1 MLDNLKRIYSPNFE
15 IKKRKPKSI
24 EFIIIHYTGMK
35 KEKDALERLTNQ
47 NSKVS
52 CHYFITYS
60 GEIINLVPDLY
71 TSWHAGRSAWKKK
84 KSLNS
89 KSLGIE
95 ISNPGHTFKYA
106 NFKKKQIKSLFLLV
120 SKLKKKYKIRNAH
133 ILGHSDIAP
142 DRKKDP
148 GEKFPWKFLSKNN
161 IGYWHDLKSGYLIKK
176 RNIKTSYE
184 EKKEFIKNLFKIGY
198 PQNKKIEMK
207 KYKILIA
214 KAFQRRFRQDLVNG
228 IIDKECLLISKNLI
242 KIINKIS

>member
-1 MLDNLKRIYSPNFE
+1 MLDNLKRIYSPNFD

-106 NFKKKQIKSLFLLV
+106 KFKKKQIKSLFILV
-120 SKLKKKYKIRNAH
+120 SQLKKKYKIRNTN

-148 GEKFPWKFLSKNN
+148 GEKFPWKLMKKKNMS
-161 IGYWHDLKSGYLIKK
+161 IWHDLNEDMLKSL
-176 RNIKTSYE
+176 RNQKCTNFE
-184 EKKEFIKNLFKIGY
+184 LFKFFNNLKKIGY
-198 PQNKKIEMK
+198 QSKSKIK
-207 KYKILIA
+207 VA
-214 KAFQRRFRQDLVNG
+214 KAFQRRFRQEQISG
-228 IIDKECLLISKNLI
+228 KIDKECLLISNSLI
-242 KIINKIS
+242 KLNKY

>member
-1 MLDNLKRIYSPNFE
+1 MLDNLKRIYSPNFD

-24 EFIIIHYTGMK
+24 EFIILHYTGMK

-95 ISNPGHTFKYA
+95 ISNPGHTFNYST
-106 NFKKKQIKSLFLLV
+106 FKKKQIKSLFLLV
-120 SKLKKKYKIRNAH
+120 SQLKKKYKIRNTH

-148 GEKFPWKFLSKNN
+148 GEKFPWKLMKKKNMS
-161 IGYWHDLKSGYLIKK
+161 IWHDLNEDMLKSL
-176 RNIKTSYE
+176 RNQKCNNYE
-184 EKKEFIKNLFKIGY
+184 LFKFLNNLKKIGY
-198 PQNKKIEMK
+198 QAKSKIK
-207 KYKILIA
+207 VA
-214 KAFQRRFRQDLVNG
+214 KAFQRRFRQEQISG
-228 IIDKECLLISKNLI
+228 KIDKECLLISNSLI
-242 KIINKIS
+242 KLNKY

>member
-1 MLDNLKRIYSPNFE
+1 MLDNLKRIYSPNFD

-24 EFIIIHYTGMK
+24 EFIILHYTGMK

-120 SKLKKKYKIRNAH
+120 SRLKKKYKIRNKH

-148 GEKFPWKFLSKNN
+148 GEKFPWKLMKKKNMS
-161 IGYWHDLKSGYLIKK
+161 IWHDLNEDMLKSL
-176 RNIKTSYE
+176 RNQKCNNYE
-184 EKKEFIKNLFKIGY
+184 LFKFLNNLKKIGY
-198 PQNKKIEMK
+198 QAKSKIK
-207 KYKILIA
+207 VA
-214 KAFQRRFRQDLVNG
+214 KAFQRRFRQEQISG
-228 IIDKECLLISKNLI
+228 KIDKECLLISNSLI
-242 KIINKIS
+242 KLNKY

>member
-1 MLDNLKRIYSPNFE
+1 MLDNLKRIYSPNFD

-24 EFIIIHYTGMK
+24 EFIILHYTGMK

-71 TSWHAGRSAWKKK
+71 TSWHAGKSAWKKK

-120 SKLKKKYKIRNAH
+120 SQLKKKYKIRNTH

-148 GEKFPWKFLSKNN
+148 GEKFPWKLMKKKNMSV
-161 IGYWHDLKSGYLIKK
+161 WHDLNEAKLKSL
-176 RNIKTSYE
+176 RNQKCNKSE
-184 EKKEFIKNLFKIGY
+184 LLKFFNNLKKIGY
-198 PQNKKIEMK
+198 QAKSKIK
-207 KYKILIA
+207 AA
-214 KAFQRRFRQDLVNG
+214 KAFQRRFRQEQISG
-228 IIDKECLLISKNLI
+228 KIDKECLLISNSLI
-242 KIINKIS
+242 KLNKY

>member
-1 MLDNLKRIYSPNFE
+1 MLDNLKRIYSPNFD

-24 EFIIIHYTGMK
+24 EFIILHYTGMK

-120 SKLKKKYKIRNAH
+120 SQLKKKYKIRNTH

-148 GEKFPWKFLSKNN
+148 GEKFPWKLMKKKNMSV
-161 IGYWHDLKSGYLIKK
+161 WHDLNEAKLKSL
-176 RNIKTSYE
+176 RNQKCNKSE
-184 EKKEFIKNLFKIGY
+184 LLKFFNNLKKIGY
-198 PQNKKIEMK
+198 QAKSKIK
-207 KYKILIA
+207 AA
-214 KAFQRRFRQDLVNG
+214 KAFQRRFRQVQISG
-228 IIDKECLLISKNLI
+228 KIDKECFLISNSLI
-242 KIINKIS
+242 KLNKY

>member
-1 MLDNLKRIYSPNFE
+1 MLDNLKRIYSPNFD

-106 NFKKKQIKSLFLLV
+106 KFKKKQIKSLFILV
-120 SKLKKKYKIRNAH
+120 SQLKKKYKIRNTN

-148 GEKFPWKFLSKNN
+148 GEKFPWKLMKKKNMS
-161 IGYWHDLKSGYLIKK
+161 IWHDLNEDMLKSL
-176 RNIKTSYE
+176 RNQKCSNFE
-184 EKKEFIKNLFKIGY
+184 LFKFFNNLKKIGY
-198 PQNKKIEMK
+198 QSKSKIK
-207 KYKILIA
+207 VA
-214 KAFQRRFRQDLVNG
+214 KAFQRRFRQQQISG
-228 IIDKECLLISKNLI
+228 KIDKECLLISNSLI
-242 KIINKIS
+242 KLNKY

>member
-1 MLDNLKRIYSPNFE
+1 MLDNLKRIYSPNFD

-106 NFKKKQIKSLFLLV
+106 KFKKKQIKSLFILV
-120 SKLKKKYKIRNAH
+120 SQLKKKYKIRNTN

-148 GEKFPWKFLSKNN
+148 GEKFPWKLMKKKNMS
-161 IGYWHDLKSGYLIKK
+161 IWHDLNEDMLKSL
-176 RNIKTSYE
+176 RNQKCSNFE
-184 EKKEFIKNLFKIGY
+184 LFKFFNNLKKIGY
-198 PQNKKIEMK
+198 QSKSKIK
-207 KYKILIA
+207 VA
-214 KAFQRRFRQDLVNG
+214 KAFQRRFRQEQISG
-228 IIDKECLLISKNLI
+228 KIDKECLLISNSLI
-242 KIINKIS
+242 KLNKY